1 MAFRPQTTL
10 LCWFSLLLAL
20 CLQVMPLPD
29 VWLIWRPQWLGLML
43 VYWCIVSPQSVGVFH
58 GFLFGLALDVLQGA
72 PLGHN
77 ALVLSLTAFMG
88 VLLYQRIRAYSLL
101 QQALLVIVVLGI
113 AQLVDQWLRSI
124 FGAGPVSLSFLLSA
138 VIGGALWPWL
148 YTLLQ
153 ILRRRLTA

>member
-1 MAFRPQTTL
+1 M
-10 LCWFSLLLAL
+10 
-20 CLQVMPLPD
+20 
-29 VWLIWRPQWLGLML
+29 G
-43 VYWCIVSPQSVGVFH
+43 
-58 GFLFGLALDVLQGA
+58 
-72 PLGHN
+72 
-77 ALVLSLTAFMG
+77 G

-124 FGAGPVSLSFLLSA
+124 FGAGPASLSFLLSA

-153 ILRRRLTA
+153 MLRRRLTA